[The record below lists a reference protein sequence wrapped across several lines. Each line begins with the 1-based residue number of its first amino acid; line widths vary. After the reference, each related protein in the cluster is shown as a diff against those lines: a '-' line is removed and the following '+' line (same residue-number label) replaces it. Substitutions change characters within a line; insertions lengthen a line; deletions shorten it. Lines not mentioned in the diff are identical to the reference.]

1 MMLGDKAVS
10 SIYRYLIVNIKD
22 IGIGKGRVFKYERP
36 EKYSGEYIS
45 INHLPFVHK
54 DVVQS
59 GIVNVNVHV
68 PKTAS
73 NEPNTKR
80 LCEICDRIAILFDK
94 DVYINGAY
102 FSFYCDSR
110 PTLDNDDAYYINIKL
125 NVIYNNLK
133 D

>member
-1 MMLGDKAVS
+1 MMLGDRAVS
-10 SIYRYLIVNIKD
+10 SIYRYLNANLKNI
-22 IGIGKGRVFKYERP
+22 GMAKGHIFKYERP

-45 INHLPFVHK
+45 INHLPFVHR
-54 DVVQS
+54 DVVAS
-59 GIVNVNVHV
+59 GVININVHV

-80 LCEICDRIAILFDK
+80 LCETCEKIVILFDD

-110 PTLDNDDAYYINIKL
+110 PTPDNDDTYYINIKL
-125 NVIYNNLK
+125 NVVFNNLRK
-133 D
+133 